1 MLSQTLVFVLVLQ
14 YLLCNTKT
22 VLSYVPPEF
31 LPLFNEVVQ
40 MDKLLGP
47 IQGKVLEF
55 DHHFVTAVSGTK
67 PVNPETAAIPGR
79 H

>member
-14 YLLCNTKT
+14 YLLCNIKT

-31 LPLFNEVVQ
+31 LPLFNEVVPL
-40 MDKLLGP
+40 DKLLGP
-47 IQGKVLEF
+47 IQGKMLEF
-55 DHHFVTAVSGTK
+55 DRHFVTAISGTK
-67 PVNPETAAIPGR
+67 PVNPETATIPGR